1 MIKFKFIT
9 TLVILLIAG
18 LHSQGK
24 NLTAN
29 VATIS
34 ITPPL
39 EMKYTLGGYGERMN
53 RPAEAIH
60 DPVLAKALVLKKEH
74 HKYAIITLDLLG
86 IPNNFKTDLIKRIAD
101 RGWNVENMM
110 LLPSHSHGSFEM
122 GDFMLTSE
130 IIKNSLPLCKSR

>member
-1 MIKFKFIT
+1 MRNFKLIT
-9 TLVILLIAG
+9 ILVILIITG
-18 LHSQGK
+18 FSSQGE

-53 RPAEAIH
+53 RTAEAIH
-60 DPVLAKALVLKKEH
+60 DPVLAKAMVLKNEH
-74 HKYAIITLDLLG
+74 HKYAIISLDLLG

-101 RGWNVENMM
+101 RGWSVENMM

-122 GDFMLTSE
+122 GAFMLTSE